1 MVDFIYFSQFQLQT
15 NQTLANLHSCLD
27 TFYCNKDITIRLK
40 VHDNFNIP
48 KNHSLIHYIESIHA
62 PGSPNGYNTKAPECP
77 HINCAK
83 QGHRA
88 NNKKDYI
95 KQMALWPQHQEAIHL
110 QSTYLDWLHQ
120 HTPKSLPL
128 SDNDFE
134 DDDEAEEPSPSESL
148 AKWHFHH

>member
-1 MVDFIYFSQFQLQT
+1 MFIKLTSQYLNMVDFIYFSQFQLQT

-62 PGSPNGYNTKAPECP
+62 LGSPNGYNTKAPECP

-88 NNKKDYI
+88 SNKKDYI
-95 KQMALWPQHQEAIHL
+95 KHQQDSTSLGVLELETLRRLIALVR
-110 QSTYLDWLHQ
+110 
-120 HTPKSLPL
+120 
-128 SDNDFE
+128 
-134 DDDEAEEPSPSESL
+134 
-148 AKWHFHH
+148 